1 MTVYFSHY
9 SYAPPF
15 YDLYGYDVVTY
26 FVEQIYRCS
35 ANCIFS
41 NNRSVAYLIR
51 GGGGGRLLEG
61 GCLSERGAYYSPVM
75 IPLQVIKNKAL
86 ETRGG
91 WWGRGC
97 LFNIIALGVRVFLGE
112 GA

>member
-51 GGGGGRLLEG
+51 GGGGGVVY
-61 GCLSERGAYYSPVM
+61 C
-75 IPLQVIKNKAL
+75 K
-86 ETRGG
+86 
-91 WWGRGC
+91 
-97 LFNIIALGVRVFLGE
+97 E